1 MVGQL
6 GERHPMDACAVGDFY
21 ESYNAVLSELFFSY
35 QFFQSE
41 SKHHDTFVVQV
52 MRKYIKNS

>member
-1 MVGQL
+1 
-6 GERHPMDACAVGDFY
+6 MDACAVGDFY